1 MKINIEIL
9 DSAFVY
15 DVKMIDELNT
25 KKLVPKMIQ
34 RRRLTRA
41 AKIVIFLADMIGVS
55 RERIVYGSS
64 FGEIPAT
71 TDILKSIKNN
81 QSISPTSF
89 QNSVYNTAV
98 SYLSILTSNQSEI
111 MTISSGDNTSG
122 QILKLGAIKALD
134 GDTIVLLGTE
144 TFDIPNVEEINSCKD
159 FLECGVAL
167 KIKVTNSTPT
177 LKIEGKELK
186 NIPNS
191 MQTMLKIAKKY
202 DKQKRNIIEVEV

>member
-111 MTISSGDNTSG
+111 ITISSGDNTSG

-167 KIKVTNSTPT
+167 KVKVTNSTPT
-177 LKIEGKELK
+177 LKIEGNELK

>member
-71 TDILKSIKNN
+71 TDILKSIKNK